1 MIPLTS
7 QAHELVRAVLK
18 PGDIAIDATAGNG
31 HDTQFLAECVGPTG
45 TVYSF
50 DIQESAVQATARR
63 LASAGLENVTLIL
76 RNHAEMR
83 DALPTGLVSNV
94 AAIMFNLGYLPGGDK
109 QLVTKSDSTLAAI
122 QAALLMMAPSGI
134 MTIIAYPGH
143 AGGDSEARQ
152 LQDFLNGL
160 AGQIQRYEPSPATN
174 SMSPRLF
181 IVSHGS
187 LNPDLTGRLK

>member
-31 HDTQFLAECVGPTG
+31 HDTQFLAECVGPRG

-50 DIQESAVQATARR
+50 DIQESALHATARR

-83 DALPTGLVSNV
+83 DALPTGLVRNV
-94 AAIMFNLGYLPGGDK
+94 AAVMFNLGYLPGGDK
-109 QLVTKSDSTLAAI
+109 RLVTKSDSTLTAI
-122 QAALLMMAPSGI
+122 QAALPLMAPSGI

-143 AGGDSEARQ
+143 TGGGNEARQ
-152 LQDFLNGL
+152 VQDFLNGL
-160 AGQIQRYEPSPATN
+160 AGQIQWHEPSPATN
-174 SMSPRLF
+174 AVSPRLF
-181 IVSHGS
+181 TVTVT
-187 LNPDLTGRLK
+187 DR